1 MDLYDA
7 ASSLQRAQD
16 RYQCWREMRS
26 AVTALPPGSAVPS
39 WIRETAT
46 AIQAGAALQDR
57 DQASIWIAASAP
69 QIRHDLRRARIE
81 HWYQQGKALR
91 YALILCRNRVERLA
105 TEFRTPLPSDPAP
118 SNTAPSDAAE
128 SDSPQ
133 SQIGRPEP
141 AQSPNDL
148 AAPTQALQ
156 LLQEQVQI
164 LSLEIATWQARR
176 RPAERICSLHD
187 LQGFPRGP
195 PARRRK
201 RTAGGH
207 HQPRPNC
214 RPAAGPA
221 LHPFLLGHCLRRDR
235 AGGGDRHR
243 RSGGT
248 ARQT

>member
-57 DQASIWIAASAP
+57 DQASIWIAASES

-164 LSLEIATWQARR
+164 LGLEIATWQARR
-176 RPAERICSLHD
+176 RPADASAACTTCKASSRTPSTPPKKNRWRASSTAAKLPACRWACPASVSAGTLS
-187 LQGFPRGP
+187 
-195 PARRRK
+195 PARSRGRR
-201 RTAGGH
+201 
-207 HQPRPNC
+207 
-214 RPAAGPA
+214 
-221 LHPFLLGHCLRRDR
+221 
-235 AGGGDRHR
+235 
-243 RSGGT
+243 
-248 ARQT
+248 